1 MSAAEQFS
9 VGNTAVGALIGAL
22 VAWCVSSIFYRRSA
36 NALDQ
41 TATELKVQ
49 ARQLEQTTI
58 ALIQAMEGAGLIQV
72 NRDENGRFR
81 GFDFIRASG
90 SSISSGTAT
99 ITYTDSPPATPSEEE
114 APPKDPLPRRRW
126 WQWWRG
132 RGTLTP
138 P

>member
-58 ALIQAMEGAGLIQV
+58 ALIQAMEGLVSFRSIEMKTAGSVALTLF
-72 NRDENGRFR
+72 G
-81 GFDFIRASG
+81 
-90 SSISSGTAT
+90 
-99 ITYTDSPPATPSEEE
+99 PPA
-114 APPKDPLPRRRW
+114 AALAAGQRRSP
-126 WQWWRG
+126 
-132 RGTLTP
+132 TLTP
-138 P
+138 HPQRHQRKRLLPKTPYHGGAGGSGGAGRTNDGC